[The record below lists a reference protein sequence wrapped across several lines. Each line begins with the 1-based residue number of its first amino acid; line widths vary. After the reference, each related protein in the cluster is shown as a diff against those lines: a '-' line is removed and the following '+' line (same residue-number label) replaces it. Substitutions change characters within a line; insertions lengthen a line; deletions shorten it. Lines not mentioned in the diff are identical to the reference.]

1 MIGIKWLRAKVVEWH
16 LPPAEPGRCPL
27 ALEGLF
33 PDAVTGRCL
42 FDIALEGLSCLDTEE
57 AEPGLTISTVQAQ
70 PV

>member
-1 MIGIKWLRAKVVEWH
+1 MRREGWH
-16 LPPAEPGRCPL
+16 KPPAEPGRCPL